1 MEMEMET
8 DTGREEEMPA
18 LSDGEE
24 PWEEEE
30 EEGAAVGQRTRC
42 LFCDGWFSSAE
53 VVFSHCKTEHEFNIS
68 DVIQKHG
75 LDFYGYIKLINFI
88 RLKKP
93 TGAYLSSLSSPLPWE
108 GEEYLKPELEDDLL
122 LQFDIEDLCGP
133 ANVVPCNGFSD
144 TTALLEQLKHAERRA
159 RAAEAALARAQE
171 DLQKMKQFAQDFV
184 MNTDVRSSSSSSA
197 IADLQED
204 EDGVYFSSYGHYGIH
219 EEMLKVV
226 LDVGCGTG
234 ILSMFA
240 AKAGAKKVI
249 GVDQS
254 EIIYQAMDIIRLNK
268 LEDIITLVKGRI
280 EEVDLPLDKV
290 DVIIS
295 EWMGYFLLFESMLDS
310 VIYAKDKYLAEG
322 GSVYPDICTISLVAV
337 GDMNK
342 HVDKLLFWEDVYG
355 FDMSCMKKA
364 VIPEAVVEVLDP
376 NTLISAASVIKHIDC
391 NTASTPDLEFSSD
404 FTLNITMSTKCTGF
418 FECVE
423 TDSLV
428 LPDILVL
435 HSSFKE
441 STKQIAW
448 MKEGVLGLAGE
459 EGELV
464 GGTPEDY
471 RSWVAHTTK
480 SSFEGVLI
488 HFGSHSH
495 CPSPPLDSCQDRVVS
510 SEGDKPLREET
521 PFTIRMLDPDN
532 YLNIQGPSDYAS
544 QRDMSK
550 QAVNNPEPVARGP
563 NEGAG
568 VVRIGAENEPQ
579 SPAAT
584 ARLPRSLSNDSKAL
598 PSEEA
603 KPNDSE
609 RTKVGIC
616 KLSST
621 PVQANS
627 TLRRESVEAFP
638 CKHGPGV
645 GTAGQAAVPH
655 CKIPALQSTDGD
667 ANLSLGKST
676 LEQNSTKGAWVTL
689 SQSTVVLGTDGN
701 TSVLPGRVEGED
713 DVGDEN
719 KARGNWSSKLD
730 FILSMVG
737 YAVGLGNV
745 WRFPYLAF
753 KNGGGA
759 FLIPYLMMLAL
770 AGIPIFFLEVSLG
783 QFASQGPVSVWK
795 AIPALQDS
803 CIIGDHPKIQI
814 KNSTFCM
821 SAYPNLTM
829 VNFTREGNK
838 TFVSGSEEYF
848 KYFVLKISAGIE
860 YPGEIRWPLALSLFL
875 AWVIVYASLAK
886 GIKSSGK
893 VVYFTAT
900 FPYVVLIILLIR
912 GVTLPGAGDGIWYF
926 ITPKWEKLIDAMQ
939 SETFGYGFLE
949 IHLTISTVEKCT
961 KECSED
967 GKALED
973 TLIVTC
979 TNSATSIFAGFVI
992 FSVIGFMANELK
1004 VNIEAV
1010 ADQGPGI
1017 AFVVYPEALTRLPL
1031 SPFWAIIFFLML
1043 LTLGLDTM
1051 FATIETIVTSVSDE
1065 FPKYLRTHKA
1075 LFTLGCCV
1083 SFFIMGFPMITQGGM
1098 YMLQLVDTY
1107 AASYSLVIIAIFELV
1122 GVSYIYVHPLLQLL
1136 PVGADDLRSLPLPR
1150 LVHGARVADA
1160 GLLSHLDPSYVRDKN
1175 ASSPRQIHRGDCF
1188 YPVPLSVCL
1197 HIAGSQCKDASYC
1210 LAEFMKELSFE
1221 GVLLGYDISWLGLP
1235 NQNAYEIAIELL
1247 SMIYVINLPAF
1258 NLDVVPVPAVGFG
1271 MDPDLQIDI
1280 ITELDLVNTT
1290 FGVTQ
1295 VSGLHNASKAF
1306 LFQVKPV

>member
-1 MEMEMET
+1 M
-8 DTGREEEMPA
+8 
-18 LSDGEE
+18 
-24 PWEEEE
+24 
-30 EEGAAVGQRTRC
+30 
-42 LFCDGWFSSAE
+42 
-53 VVFSHCKTEHEFNIS
+53 
-68 DVIQKHG
+68 
-75 LDFYGYIKLINFI
+75 
-88 RLKKP
+88 
-93 TGAYLSSLSSPLPWE
+93 
-108 GEEYLKPELEDDLL
+108 
-122 LQFDIEDLCGP
+122 
-133 ANVVPCNGFSD
+133 
-144 TTALLEQLKHAERRA
+144 
-159 RAAEAALARAQE
+159 
-171 DLQKMKQFAQDFV
+171 
-184 MNTDVRSSSSSSA
+184 
-197 IADLQED
+197 
-204 EDGVYFSSYGHYGIH
+204 
-219 EEMLKVV
+219 
-226 LDVGCGTG
+226 
-234 ILSMFA
+234 
-240 AKAGAKKVI
+240 
-249 GVDQS
+249 
-254 EIIYQAMDIIRLNK
+254 
-268 LEDIITLVKGRI
+268 
-280 EEVDLPLDKV
+280 
-290 DVIIS
+290 
-295 EWMGYFLLFESMLDS
+295 
-310 VIYAKDKYLAEG
+310 
-322 GSVYPDICTISLVAV
+322 
-337 GDMNK
+337 
-342 HVDKLLFWEDVYG
+342 
-355 FDMSCMKKA
+355 
-364 VIPEAVVEVLDP
+364 
-376 NTLISAASVIKHIDC
+376 
-391 NTASTPDLEFSSD
+391 
-404 FTLNITMSTKCTGF
+404 
-418 FECVE
+418 
-423 TDSLV
+423 
-428 LPDILVL
+428 
-435 HSSFKE
+435 
-441 STKQIAW
+441 
-448 MKEGVLGLAGE
+448 
-459 EGELV
+459 
-464 GGTPEDY
+464 
-471 RSWVAHTTK
+471 
-480 SSFEGVLI
+480 
-488 HFGSHSH
+488 
-495 CPSPPLDSCQDRVVS
+495 
-510 SEGDKPLREET
+510 
-521 PFTIRMLDPDN
+521 
-532 YLNIQGPSDYAS
+532 
-544 QRDMSK
+544 
-550 QAVNNPEPVARGP
+550 
-563 NEGAG
+563 
-568 VVRIGAENEPQ
+568 
-579 SPAAT
+579 
-584 ARLPRSLSNDSKAL
+584 ARLPRSLSNDNKTL
-598 PSEEA
+598 LSEEA
-603 KPNDSE
+603 KPNDFE

-627 TLRRESVEAFP
+627 TLRRESVETFP
-638 CKHGPGV
+638 CKHAPGA
-645 GTAGQAAVPH
+645 GAAGQAAIPH

-667 ANLSLGKST
+667 ANLTLGKST
-676 LEQNSTKGAWVTL
+676 LERNNAKGAWVTL

-795 AIPALQDS
+795 AIPALQGCGIAMLIISVLIAIYYNIILCYTLFYLFASFVPVLPWASCNNPWNTPDCKDKNKLLLDS

-829 VNFTREGNK
+829 VNFTSEGNK

-912 GVTLPGAGDGIWYF
+912 GVTLPGAGAGIWYF
-926 ITPKWEKLIDAMQ
+926 ITPKWEKLIDAMVWKDAATQ
-939 SETFGYGFLE
+939 IFFSLSAAWGGLITLSSYNKFHNNCYR
-949 IHLTISTVEKCT
+949 
-961 KECSED
+961 
-967 GKALED
+967 D

-1075 LFTLGCCV
+1075 LFTLGCCI

-1122 GVSYIYVHPLLQLL
+1122 GVSYIYVYSLLQFL
-1136 PVGADDLRSLPLPR
+1136 PMGTNDLRSLPLSR
-1150 LVHGARVADA
+1150 LVHGAWMADA
-1160 GLLSHLDPSYVRDKN
+1160 GLLSYLDPSYVCDKN
-1175 ASSPRQIHRGDCF
+1175 ASSPRQIYRA
-1188 YPVPLSVCL
+1188 L
-1197 HIAGSQCKDASYC
+1197 
-1210 LAEFMKELSFE
+1210 
-1221 GVLLGYDISWLGLP
+1221 
-1235 NQNAYEIAIELL
+1235 
-1247 SMIYVINLPAF
+1247 
-1258 NLDVVPVPAVGFG
+1258 GFG

-1290 FGVTQ
+1290 LGVTQ

-1306 LFQVKPV
+1306 LFQDIEREIHAAPHVSEKLFQLFRNKSEFTFLATLQQKASTSGVILSIRELEHRLPKRLEKAIKIFKLPLMMNLYFNSDSAQFHPELSACLLPALALHGPKPKKIN